1 MLICPHIIYGCFRIA
16 VTELSCG
23 DKDPYGPQIKTIYY
37 LTLYRK
43 SLLMGQT
50 SETEK
55 AYFHITPAKAGGPQ
69 VLALGGQEAPPLRPL
84 GPLADAQGSNRG
96 GG

>member
-1 MLICPHIIYGCFRIA
+1 MLICPHIIYGCFQIT

-23 DKDPYGPQIKTIYY
+23 DKDLYGSQTKTIYY

-43 SLLMGQT
+43 SLLMVQT

-55 AYFHITPAKAGGPQ
+55 ACFSHHTGLDRWSPGTGPWRR
-69 VLALGGQEAPPLRPL
+69 GDTFPLSFRSP
-84 GPLADAQGSNRG
+84 G
-96 GG
+96 